1 MSRFNFRWCDDRIS
15 FLWFSV
21 LLWTVFQLL
30 GNAGFATAAT
40 KVSYEAAPV
49 LQASKIL
56 APDILAGPNH
66 RVEERVTN
74 DGYLNIYRLSCKFG
88 TMTVVSTPLLR
99 KRIGEINAMV
109 RMEEIK
115 GTKEFG
121 TGLKQ
126 AGQNSFRGF
135 KNLIIHPIDTVSGT
149 VQGIGA
155 AGRRAYDSVAGYER
169 SQDEESRV
177 KDLIGFSKAKRDLA
191 YELDVDVYS
200 RNDKMQDML
209 NDLAWANYA
218 GGITWAGMMA
228 AVPGGAGVAITVSG
242 TTRLLNDVFRNT
254 PPSDLRRMNDEK
266 LKAMGVHP
274 EIADA
279 YLNNSLY
286 SPREQTLLVYALEQ
300 MKGVADRSAF
310 IRLAALTNN
319 VDMAS
324 FRERQAKMYVGYNRS
339 VTPLDRFISLGEFT
353 VARDTKGA
361 LVFNLPLDHLVWT
374 QSMARLIEAADKLV
388 NSLPGVKA
396 KEMWLAG
403 TLSARARREL
413 VDRGWQVEDQR
424 EEQLLNWVEA
434 YPKYEKPE
442 ERAPAAF
449 VSLRYKSVSLGIGA
463 SWGDGVLTYRGKDY
477 PISIKGLNLVDI
489 GASEFRGVGKVYD
502 LKAVGNFAG
511 TYAAAATAFAIR
523 GGTADV
529 SMRNAKGVT
538 IVILADEGKESG
550 TRLNLGASGV
560 SIKFK

>member
-1 MSRFNFRWCDDRIS
+1 MQKVR
-15 FLWFSV
+15 SV
-21 LLWTVFQLL
+21 WRQAVL
-30 GNAGFATAAT
+30 GLVLVAVGMAILQPAAALAAQGGFEPPATL
-40 KVSYEAAPV
+40 S
-49 LQASKIL
+49 ASKIL
-56 APDILAGPNH
+56 PPDILAGPNH

-74 DGYLNIYRLSCKFG
+74 DGYLNIYRLSSKYG

-99 KRIGEINAMV
+99 KRIGEINAML
-109 RMEEIK
+109 RIEEIK
-115 GTKEFG
+115 GTKEFS

-135 KNLIIHPIDTVSGT
+135 KNLIIHPIDTVTGT

-155 AGRRAYDSVAGYER
+155 AGRRAYDGVAGHER
-169 SQDEESRV
+169 SQSEESRV
-177 KDLIGFSKAKRDLA
+177 KDLIGFSTAKRQLA
-191 YELDVDVYS
+191 YELGVDAYS
-200 RNDKMQDML
+200 RNDKMQEML
-209 NDLAWANYA
+209 NDVAWANYA
-218 GGITWAGMMA
+218 GGVTWTAMLA

-242 TTRLLNDVFRNT
+242 TSRLLNDVFRNT
-254 PPSDLRRMNDEK
+254 PPADLRRMNDEK

-286 SPREQTLLVYALEQ
+286 SPREQTLLVHGLEQ

-324 FRERQAKMYVGYNRS
+324 FRERQAKMYAGYNRS
-339 VTPLDRFISLGEFT
+339 VTPLERFISLGDFT
-353 VARDTKGA
+353 VARSTQGSF
-361 LVFNLPLDHLVWT
+361 VFNLPLDHLVWT
-374 QSMARLIEAADKLV
+374 ESMARLIESANQLV
-388 NSLPGVKA
+388 NSLPGIKA

-403 TLSARARREL
+403 TISARARREL
-413 VDRGWQVEDQR
+413 MDRGWQVQDQK
-424 EEQLLNWVEA
+424 EEQLLNWVEV

-442 ERAPAAF
+442 ERAPAAL
-449 VSLRYKSVSLGIGA
+449 VSLRYKSVSLGVGA
-463 SWGDGVLTYRGKDY
+463 SWGDGVLRYQGKSY
-477 PISIKGLNLVDI
+477 PISISGLNLADI

-502 LKAVGNFAG
+502 LTRVSDFAG
-511 TYAAAATAFAIR
+511 TYAAAQTAFAIR

-538 IVILADEGKESG
+538 IVILADDGKESG

-560 SIKFK
+560 TIKLK